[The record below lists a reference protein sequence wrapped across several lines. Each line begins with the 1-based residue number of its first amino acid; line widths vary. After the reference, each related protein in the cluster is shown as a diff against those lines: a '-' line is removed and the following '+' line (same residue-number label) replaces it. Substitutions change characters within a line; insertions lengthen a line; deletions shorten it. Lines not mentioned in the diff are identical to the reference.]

1 MLVEAS
7 RSTPMGFWRFFRDY
21 LCATK
26 AVEAASDDSVSFPT
40 LYLYGLTI
48 ELALKAFLLKRD
60 FTLQKV
66 KGLSHRLYEILL
78 EARSRKLGFEVKLSQ
93 HDVRVIRL
101 LDVTY
106 SNHEH

>member
-60 FTLQKV
+60 FTPLRLPNQALQ
-66 KGLSHRLYEILL
+66 GTRD
-78 EARSRKLGFEVKLSQ
+78 EAARP
-93 HDVRVIRL
+93 
-101 LDVTY
+101 
-106 SNHEH
+106 